1 MEIGKTLVLTT
12 KNCCTRNNYISSLEN
27 LGKFEFFYGYDKNI
41 DLVNFLENNNKKF
54 LYNPSLKSGILYK
67 GQIGCY
73 IGHYLIIKKI
83 IDEKLENTIVLENDI
98 TIDKNDWREYL
109 KNVMEE
115 LPKNYD
121 ILLLYSRSKN
131 LKKKECRIEEKKFIT
146 SYNKTS
152 GAVAYMISLEGA
164 KRLKKKLDSCIL
176 KPFDLFIKELAKENR
191 VFNLNTYLFKVNLDF
206 DSTIKTNNSINDI
219 NDYYNNHFY
228 KFIKLDQNYIKN
240 VLIITPDELDLN
252 DNIILENLKERLKIY
267 NYNIKTMK
275 AKIYTHKKSRYLELV
290 ILFSSII
297 WPHRR
302 KNISSQAR
310 KVANSKIIILN
321 TESYMNARFHK
332 KSYMRITEKSDYIL
346 DLFLSNLKFYKGKK
360 KFDYIKFDYSKLKK
374 IEKKQNPEFDIL
386 LINGKKKLNI
396 EEFKQMNIKVIE
408 DNIDFDEFNNLL
420 ERSKI
425 VIYNSNNLIKFH
437 LIDYL
442 LINKVLFLTNLKIYK
457 FLDVLTEDNLLNL
470 IIKYTSLSKEDS
482 DNIVNKN
489 YDNIIKIIKESKFK
503 FDYLDRFFINDKNKN
518 KKNDYLILELLNYK
532 NNILLDLDNNPKS
545 IVLKGSSII
554 VGSSGKMTLH
564 ESGSLIDGY
573 NNIIRINFSPI
584 EKYEKYVGSRTSIR
598 FIRNNT
604 LRKLNKD
611 IEKFL
616 NDADIT
622 IFIGDSRLEKI
633 KHKLDKN
640 KIHLKLNNEYS
651 DLFNNF
657 FNKSLST
664 GFYTVLIS
672 NIFSENKIDLTGFMN
687 LGEINGKC
695 MYHYWEHL
703 NGRQQS
709 YIGKN
714 TNHHFYD
721 ESKIINELT
730 NVLF

>member
-12 KNCCTRNNYISSLEN
+12 KNCCMRNNYISSLEN

-54 LYNPSLKSGILYK
+54 LYNPSLKSGILYI

-83 IDEKLENTIVLENDI
+83 IEEKLENTIVLENDI
-98 TIDKNDWREYL
+98 IIDKNDWKEYL
-109 KNVMEE
+109 ENVMEE

-131 LKKKECRIEEKKFIT
+131 LKKKECRIEDKKFIT

-302 KNISSQAR
+302 KNISSQVR

-321 TESYMNARFHK
+321 TESYMNTRFHK
-332 KSYMRITEKSDYIL
+332 KSFMRITEKSDYIL

-396 EEFKQMNIKVIE
+396 EEFKQMNIKVI
-408 DNIDFDEFNNLL
+408 
-420 ERSKI
+420 
-425 VIYNSNNLIKFH
+425 
-437 LIDYL
+437 
-442 LINKVLFLTNLKIYK
+442 
-457 FLDVLTEDNLLNL
+457 
-470 IIKYTSLSKEDS
+470 
-482 DNIVNKN
+482 
-489 YDNIIKIIKESKFK
+489 
-503 FDYLDRFFINDKNKN
+503 
-518 KKNDYLILELLNYK
+518 
-532 NNILLDLDNNPKS
+532 
-545 IVLKGSSII
+545 
-554 VGSSGKMTLH
+554 
-564 ESGSLIDGY
+564 
-573 NNIIRINFSPI
+573 
-584 EKYEKYVGSRTSIR
+584 
-598 FIRNNT
+598 
-604 LRKLNKD
+604 
-611 IEKFL
+611 
-616 NDADIT
+616 
-622 IFIGDSRLEKI
+622 
-633 KHKLDKN
+633 
-640 KIHLKLNNEYS
+640 
-651 DLFNNF
+651 
-657 FNKSLST
+657 
-664 GFYTVLIS
+664 
-672 NIFSENKIDLTGFMN
+672 
-687 LGEINGKC
+687 
-695 MYHYWEHL
+695 
-703 NGRQQS
+703 
-709 YIGKN
+709 
-714 TNHHFYD
+714 
-721 ESKIINELT
+721 
-730 NVLF
+730 